1 MFPPTPDCQQ
11 APSSKQG
18 KHAEITMQSWV
29 MSTPHRQ
36 HPYPVSAPL
45 HHPSWKQSATCV
57 YPLWSISCSGK
68 QFWPKMAKKGVHMTV
83 SDLL

>member
-45 HHPSWKQSATCV
+45 HHPS
-57 YPLWSISCSGK
+57 
-68 QFWPKMAKKGVHMTV
+68 
-83 SDLL
+83 